1 MTAPAT
7 MQSAAMLRSG
17 AIEAPPAT
25 MQSAAMR
32 WGHLPLAEESGTIAP
47 QLVLTAHGSK
57 DPRSAAN
64 ARAIASRLA
73 RMRPGLDVRVAFCE
87 LNSPNLVD
95 VLNRCRGAAV
105 VTPLLLADAYH
116 ARVDIPAQIA
126 SCRVGHR
133 VRQASVLGEDIRLV
147 SALHERLTELGVS
160 PFDHTLGVVVLA
172 IGSSHP
178 AANARTST
186 VASRLAEG
194 TQWAAVT
201 TAFITRPEAS
211 LADATDRLRRHGAR
225 RMVIAPWLL
234 APGILSDRVRGYARE
249 AGIAMA
255 QPLGAH
261 PMVAATMWDRYRQA
275 VAGRIAA

>member
-1 MTAPAT
+1 
-7 MQSAAMLRSG
+7 
-17 AIEAPPAT
+17 
-25 MQSAAMR
+25 
-32 WGHLPLAEESGTIAP
+32 
-47 QLVLTAHGSK
+47 
-57 DPRSAAN
+57 
-64 ARAIASRLA
+64 
-73 RMRPGLDVRVAFCE
+73 
-87 LNSPNLVD
+87 
-95 VLNRCRGAAV
+95 
-105 VTPLLLADAYH
+105 
-116 ARVDIPAQIA
+116 
-126 SCRVGHR
+126 CRVGHR

>member
-1 MTAPAT
+1 MRRRAAPSRLSSSSPHTAAKIRDRPPTHGLSRAGWRACGPGSTCGSRSVSSTRPTWSTCSTAVEEQLWSPRCCWPMPT
-7 MQSAAMLRSG
+7 M
-17 AIEAPPAT
+17 
-25 MQSAAMR
+25 
-32 WGHLPLAEESGTIAP
+32 LASTS
-47 QLVLTAHGSK
+47 L
-57 DPRSAAN
+57 PRSPAAALVTGY
-64 ARAIASRLA
+64 ARPVCWVRTFGWCQRCMSASPSWGFAVRPHTGGGRARDRLIASRGQCA
-73 RMRPGLDVRVAFCE
+73 HLD
-87 LNSPNLVD
+87 
-95 VLNRCRGAAV
+95 G
-105 VTPLLLADAYH
+105 
-116 ARVDIPAQIA
+116 
-126 SCRVGHR
+126 
-133 VRQASVLGEDIRLV
+133 
-147 SALHERLTELGVS
+147 GVKA
-160 PFDHTLGVVVLA
+160 G
-172 IGSSHP
+172 G
-178 AANARTST
+178 
-186 VASRLAEG
+186 G

>member
-1 MTAPAT
+1 MRRRAAPSRLSSSSPHTAAKIRDRPPTHGLSRAGWRACGPGSTCGSRSVSSTRPTWSTCSTAVEEQLWSPRCCWPMPT
-7 MQSAAMLRSG
+7 M
-17 AIEAPPAT
+17 
-25 MQSAAMR
+25 
-32 WGHLPLAEESGTIAP
+32 LASTS
-47 QLVLTAHGSK
+47 L
-57 DPRSAAN
+57 PRSPAAALVTGY
-64 ARAIASRLA
+64 ARPVCWVRTFGWCQRCMSASPSWGFA
-73 RMRPGLDVRVAFCE
+73 VRP
-87 LNSPNLVD
+87 
-95 VLNRCRGAAV
+95 
-105 VTPLLLADAYH
+105 
-116 ARVDIPAQIA
+116 
-126 SCRVGHR
+126 
-133 VRQASVLGEDIRLV
+133 
-147 SALHERLTELGVS
+147 
-160 PFDHTLGVVVLA
+160 HTGVVVLA